1 MAMSRNR
8 GLGRGLDALLP
19 QKPEG
24 AGLQEVPVDS
34 IAPNPRQ
41 PRQKIDPEQLSELAA
56 SIREHGVLQPL
67 VITKAP
73 PGSSHAYYL
82 VAGERRWRAAQMAGL
97 EKVPVV
103 VRDVSPVDM
112 LEWALVENIQRE
124 DLNPLEE
131 AQAYRTLMDEFG
143 MTQEA
148 VARRVGKSR
157 AAVANVVR
165 LLNLP
170 GFAQEALA
178 EGKITEGHA
187 RALLSLDTEEQQRLL
202 MEAVIEKGLSV
213 RQTETLAQRF
223 RNAATEA
230 GPSQDLPESPD
241 AELRRL
247 VEQMQESLGTK
258 VELTRGRKGGR
269 IIIHFYSDEEL
280 DAIYRRL
287 TG

>member
-1 MAMSRNR
+1 MGRSKSR

-19 QKPEG
+19 QKPEET
-24 AGLQEVPVDS
+24 GLQEVPVTS

-73 PGSSHAYYL
+73 PGEPHAYYL
-82 VAGERRWRAAQMAGL
+82 VAGERRWRAAQIAGL

-170 GFAQEALA
+170 DFARQALA
-178 EGKITEGHA
+178 EGRITEGHA
-187 RALLSLDTEEQQRLL
+187 RALLSLESEEQQRLL

-213 RQTETLAQRF
+213 RQTESLAQKL
-223 RNAATEA
+223 RNAAAEA
-230 GPSQDLPESPD
+230 DRGSRNALDV
-241 AELRRL
+241 ELRRL
-247 VEQMQESLGTK
+247 AERMQESLGTK
-258 VELTRGRKGGR
+258 VELMRGRKGGR
-269 IIIHFYSDEEL
+269 IVIHFYSDEEL
-280 DAIYRRL
+280 EAIYRRL
-287 TG
+287 TEA

>member
-1 MAMSRNR
+1 MASSKGR

-19 QKPEG
+19 QKPGG
-24 AGLQEVPVDS
+24 AGLQEVPVVS

-41 PRQKIDPEQLSELAA
+41 PRQRISSEQLSELAA

-67 VITKAP
+67 VVTKAP
-73 PGSSHAYYL
+73 QGSSCAYHL
-82 VAGERRWRAAQMAGL
+82 VTGERRWRAARMAGL

-131 AQAYRTLMDEFG
+131 AQAYRTLMDEFD
-143 MTQEA
+143 MTQEE

-170 GFAQEALA
+170 EFARRALA

-187 RALLSLDTEEQQRLL
+187 RALVSLESEEQQRLL
-202 MEAVIEKGLSV
+202 LDLVVEKGLNV
-213 RQTETLAQRF
+213 RQTEALARRMREPKKQEVVQE
-223 RNAATEA
+223 AA
-230 GPSQDLPESPD
+230 D
-241 AELRRL
+241 AMEVELRRL
-247 VEQMQESLGTK
+247 AERMQDSLGTK
-258 VELTRGRKGGR
+258 VELLRGRKGGR
-269 IIIHFYSDEEL
+269 LVIHFYSDEEL
-280 DAIYRRL
+280 EEIYRRL
-287 TG
+287 VG

>member
-1 MAMSRNR
+1 MASRKGR

-24 AGLQEVPVDS
+24 TGLQEVPVVS

-41 PRQKIDPEQLSELAA
+41 PRQRISSEQLSELAA
-56 SIREHGVLQPL
+56 SIQEHGVLQPL
-67 VITKAP
+67 VVTKAP
-73 PGSSHAYYL
+73 QGSSYAYHL
-82 VAGERRWRAAQMAGL
+82 VTGERRWRAAQMAGL

-131 AQAYRTLMDEFG
+131 AQAYRTLMDEFD
-143 MTQEA
+143 MTQEE

-170 GFAQEALA
+170 EFARRALA
-178 EGKITEGHA
+178 VGKITEGHA
-187 RALLSLDTEEQQRLL
+187 RTLVSLESEEQQRLL
-202 MEAVIEKGLSV
+202 LDLVVEKGLNV
-213 RQTETLAQRF
+213 RQTEALARRMRESKKQEAVR
-223 RNAATEA
+223 AADA
-230 GPSQDLPESPD
+230 VN

-247 VEQMQESLGTK
+247 AERIQDSLGTK
-258 VELTRGRKGGR
+258 VELLRGKKGGR
-269 IIIHFYSDEEL
+269 LVIHFYSDEEL
-280 DAIYRRL
+280 DEIYRRL
-287 TG
+287 VG